1 MPKHSFKHCLPVVNL
16 NSGGP
21 FICLGCQT
29 GKLDVAKKH
38 NLRFMYYYHLYH
50 LAVYITDSYILEGL
64 LAFHCFCCLNPPIQH
79 GVLFCMLRWKLF
91 GLEGGAAN
99 MVCCLYFD
107 DAKLQKKTLA
117 FSLHFAGTKK
127 KWRWRISLR
136 WSYRYITSL
145 VHWWREFIFTL
156 NIAARAGLYVCF
168 LLWDALRLT
177 LFISS

>member
-1 MPKHSFKHCLPVVNL
+1 MGSVIWLLIAPLNKLDSFVQKYVDLRHACLVKKLSFTHCLLVL
-16 NSGGP
+16 YLHLGGL

-38 NLRFMYYYHLYH
+38 NLRFIYYYHLYR

-107 DAKLQKKTLA
+107 DAKLQKK
-117 FSLHFAGTKK
+117 
-127 KWRWRISLR
+127 R
-136 WSYRYITSL
+136 
-145 VHWWREFIFTL
+145 
-156 NIAARAGLYVCF
+156 
-168 LLWDALRLT
+168 
-177 LFISS
+177 